1 MVILG
6 IDYGDVRTGISV
18 CDKSETLASPV
29 CVIKEHNP
37 LRLIDEIK
45 KIIGEYSPALLVLG
59 LPKNMDGTV
68 GFRGEKCLELC
79 EMLKNETG
87 LDCVLQD
94 ERLTTVSAHNYLSAN
109 NVRGKK
115 RKAVVDEVASTI
127 ILQSFLD
134 KRKNER

>member
-45 KIIGEYSPALLVLG
+45 KIIGEYSPALLAG
-59 LPKNMDGTV
+59 
-68 GFRGEKCLELC
+68 
-79 EMLKNETG
+79 
-87 LDCVLQD
+87 
-94 ERLTTVSAHNYLSAN
+94 AA
-109 NVRGKK
+109 
-115 RKAVVDEVASTI
+115 
-127 ILQSFLD
+127 
-134 KRKNER
+134 